1 MHDREKVIKGLE
13 ICVDRVPGKYE
24 CNECPYEIDGNYCE
38 INLAKDAIALLKEQ
52 EKQKFFVDES
62 GKITPL
68 PIVFPNCPLKEYEA
82 VVRCKDCKYAAPD
95 MACSHES
102 EWGNEISR
110 NRGNP
115 DWYCA
120 DGERRSE

>member
-1 MHDREKVIKGLE
+1 MHDREKVIRG
-13 ICVDRVPGKYE
+13 YE
-24 CNECPYEIDGNYCE
+24 CCLRIAGGCKDCPYWDQTTSNKCE
-38 INLAKDAIALLKEQ
+38 RKLKEDALALLKEQ
-52 EKQKFFVDES
+52 KMQKFFVDES